1 MSATATNIV
10 SAPESLPRARGGR
23 LALTASYCAALVA
36 LGLTT
41 GSLGPTLPGL
51 AAQTHARISSIGLLL
66 TARSLG
72 FLLINL
78 RAGRLYDR
86 GAGHRLMA
94 VALVCMAVLMAVAP
108 VPTQLWLLTL
118 VMLGLGA
125 GEGLLDM
132 GGNTLLTWAHDSR
145 RVGSALNAA
154 HLGYAV
160 GATVAPLIVART
172 ITHGTNAAY
181 WALAPLVLL
190 PAVWLLYLPSPPPR
204 LVAQTDE
211 PAAQARPRLVLLLA
225 LFLALYVGAEVA
237 FGGWIATYALA
248 RRWSDAAGA
257 ALLTSAFYGALMLGR
272 LFAIPLAA
280 RLRPRTIL
288 STALCGCLFSLVLLL
303 TGAHALVWPGAFGVG
318 LFMAAIF
325 PTLLAFAG
333 RHMHMTGRIT
343 GRLLVGASLGGMSV
357 PWLVGQLFEYEG
369 PRAGMLLIALVL
381 LVALGLFA
389 ATLALLRRPAE
400 KFL

>member
-1 MSATATNIV
+1 V
-10 SAPESLPRARGGR
+10 PRARAGR

-51 AAQTHARISSIGLLL
+51 AVQTHARISSIGLLL

-72 FLLINL
+72 FLLVNL

-94 VALVCMAVLMAVAP
+94 AALVTMAVLMAVAP

-145 RVGSALNAA
+145 RVGPALNAA
-154 HLGYAV
+154 HFGYAV
-160 GATVAPLIVART
+160 GATCAPLIVART
-172 ITHGTNAAY
+172 IAHGTAAAY

-190 PAVWLLYLPSPPPR
+190 PALWLLYLPSPTPR
-204 LVAQTDE
+204 LVAQTDA
-211 PAAQARPRLVLLLA
+211 PAAPARPRLVLLLA

-272 LFAIPLAA
+272 LLAIPLAT
-280 RLRPRTIL
+280 RMRPRTIL
-288 STALCGCLFSLVLLL
+288 STALCGCLFSLALLL
-303 TGAHALVWPGAFGVG
+303 TGAHALVWPGTFGVG

-333 RHMHMTGRIT
+333 RHMHLTGRST
-343 GRLLVGASLGGMSV
+343 GRLLVGASIGGMSV
-357 PWLVGQLFEYEG
+357 PWLVGQLFEHKG
-369 PRAGMLLIALVL
+369 PRAGMLLIALAL
-381 LVALGLFA
+381 LAALGLFA
-389 ATLALLRRPAE
+389 ATLALLRRPTE